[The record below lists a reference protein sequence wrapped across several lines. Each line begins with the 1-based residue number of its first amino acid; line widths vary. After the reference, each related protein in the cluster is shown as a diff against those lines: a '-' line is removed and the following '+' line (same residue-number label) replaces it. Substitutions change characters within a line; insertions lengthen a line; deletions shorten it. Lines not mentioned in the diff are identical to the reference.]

1 MREEIFEILENEEIA
16 FNTYRLVLKG
26 KGLKEI
32 RAGQFVNIRVE
43 PLFLRRP
50 ISVCDVDEDRLTLI
64 YKKVGKGTDLL
75 SGMKEGSLDLL
86 IGLGNGYDLRS
97 SGEKPLLLGGGAG
110 VPPLYYLAKNLR
122 EEKKEVKVV
131 LGFNRSEEIFMKE
144 EFERLGCEVFV
155 TTLDG
160 SFGRKG
166 LVSDVMKDLDYTYF
180 YACGPLPML
189 KAVYQ
194 KSESEGQFSLEERMG
209 CGFGACMGCTIEV
222 KDGYKRV
229 CKEGPVFEK
238 KELLWED

>member
-1 MREEIFEILENEEIA
+1 
-16 FNTYRLVLKG
+16 
-26 KGLKEI
+26 
-32 RAGQFVNIRVE
+32 
-43 PLFLRRP
+43 
-50 ISVCDVDEDRLTLI
+50 
-64 YKKVGKGTDLL
+64 
-75 SGMKEGSLDLL
+75 MKEGSLDLL

-97 SGEKPLLLGGGAG
+97 SGERPLLLGGGAG

>member
-1 MREEIFEILENEEIA
+1 MREEVFAILKNEEIA
-16 FNTYRLVLKG
+16 CNTWRLVLKG
-26 KGLKEI
+26 KGLEGI

-43 PLFLRRP
+43 PLFLHRP

-75 SGMKEGSLDLL
+75 SGMKTGDLDLL
-86 IGLGNGYDLRS
+86 IGLGNGYDPGL
-97 SGEKPLLLGGGAG
+97 SGERPLLLGGGAG
-110 VPPLYYLAKNLR
+110 VPPLYYLAKKLR

-144 EFERLGCEVFV
+144 DFEKLGCEVFV

-160 SFGRKG
+160 SCGRKG
-166 LVSDVMKDLDYTYF
+166 FVSDVMKDLDYTYF
-180 YACGPLPML
+180 YTCGPLPML
-189 KAVYQ
+189 KAVYRM
-194 KSESEGQFSLEERMG
+194 SESEGQFSLEERMG

-222 KDGYKRV
+222 KGGHKRV